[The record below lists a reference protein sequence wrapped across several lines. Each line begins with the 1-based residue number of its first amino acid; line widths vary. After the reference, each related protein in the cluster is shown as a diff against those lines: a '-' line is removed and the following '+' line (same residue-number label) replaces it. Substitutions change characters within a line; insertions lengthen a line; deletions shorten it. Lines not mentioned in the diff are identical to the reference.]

1 MNSFWGTL
9 WFCQLN
15 YIVKQW
21 YQQVCF
27 PQLVVADVLKRKQ
40 EDGGPDASKKVRL
53 DIPLEEQMLMAT
65 IPYHSVSYQ
74 EQVTT

>member
-1 MNSFWGTL
+1 M
-9 WFCQLN
+9 
-15 YIVKQW
+15 
-21 YQQVCF
+21 
-27 PQLVVADVLKRKQ
+27 VADVLKRKQ

-74 EQVTT
+74 EQVTM